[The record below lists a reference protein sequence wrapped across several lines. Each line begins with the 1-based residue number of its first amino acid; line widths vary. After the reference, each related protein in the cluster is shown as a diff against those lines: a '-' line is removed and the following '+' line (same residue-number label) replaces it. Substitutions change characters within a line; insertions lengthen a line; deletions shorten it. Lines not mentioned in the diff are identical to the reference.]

1 MSKSRLHKQP
11 LHVSSGCIMQRD
23 VYNNAPGT
31 TSSPKATVKLKD
43 TAHVTFHEHLLSTK
57 SSKSLSPSSRFVVK
71 RSISSSPKLVSP
83 KVDPANKQDLV
94 KLTKSVLPLSIGK
107 HNRSTTPV
115 GTISRLRSS
124 WTIEGRKRGG
134 PDVPANKYSPG
145 GFVSRKS
152 PSSHKLEGDIR
163 CQWSRS
169 MEKVS
174 RLEGSDDLVAV
185 VEGANKGLIL
195 STSIPERISS
205 ECKSPVGQCS
215 IISHEISKRDYDT
228 TKQRT
233 DTISEDC
240 RHVSH
245 TPDTATTD
253 NNSVRTFSPVSST
266 FRSSRGSSSQV
277 SECPLKQP
285 DLSSSVEGSEVKDVR
300 LAEGPSRS
308 IEVTQVS
315 QLETFLPNEDS
326 DEEQDNKAKGPEEK
340 DEDRPDQKKTRE
352 NEKEET
358 VAMSPNGRFLK
369 FDVNIGRGSF
379 KTVFKGLDTD
389 TGVHVAWCEL
399 EVIVHMLFIGCSL
412 YQTSN
417 VVMLNV
423 LFHDELEFVCVVVYP
438 HIAHTSAVCILQN

>member
-1 MSKSRLHKQP
+1 MSKSRLQKQP

-23 VYNNAPGT
+23 MYNNAPGT

-43 TAHVTFHEHLLSTK
+43 APHVTFHEHLLSTK

-83 KVDPANKQDLV
+83 KVDPASKQDLV

-107 HNRSTTPV
+107 HNRSATPV
-115 GTISRLRSS
+115 GTIGRLRSS

-134 PDVPANKYSPG
+134 PDHVPANKYTPG
-145 GFVSRKS
+145 GFAPRKLS
-152 PSSHKLEGDIR
+152 SSHKLEGDIR

-174 RLEGSDDLVAV
+174 RLEGPDDLVGV

-215 IISHEISKRDYDT
+215 IFSHEISK
-228 TKQRT
+228 QRN

-240 RHVSH
+240 RRVSH
-245 TPDTATTD
+245 APEIDTANATTD
-253 NNSVRTFSPVSST
+253 SNSVRTFSPVSST
-266 FRSSRGSSSQV
+266 FRSSRGSSSRV
-277 SECPLKQP
+277 SECPPVQP
-285 DLSSSVEGSEVKDVR
+285 DLSASAEGSEVKDVR
-300 LAEGPSRS
+300 LPEGPSRS
-308 IEVTQVS
+308 IEVTQVG

-326 DEEQDNKAKGPEEK
+326 DEEQDKAKGPEEK
-340 DEDRPDQKKTRE
+340 DEDRPEQKKTRE
-352 NEKEET
+352 SEKEET

-379 KTVFKGLDTD
+379 KTVFKGLDTE

-399 EVIVHMLFIGCSL
+399 EVIVHMLFIISDL
-412 YQTSN
+412 KFYDVKYVIS
-417 VVMLNV
+417 
-423 LFHDELEFVCVVVYP
+423 
-438 HIAHTSAVCILQN
+438 